1 MYWRRKKKQDGE
13 GNNEKRES
21 MFESLKPNQDR
32 KQTEEF
38 TGVFHN
44 ENSGSTNPTH
54 VSRYGNTLDS
64 SPISNSK
71 TINSQ
76 ETIVPNSTELVIV
89 DHDQTKL
96 EISRRVD
103 LRVCDSQDSG
113 TEIFLDAYTRLI
125 NCCGEEQPKF
135 DVMQLSELHIGDDD
149 RKVRYLDDL
158 MQRETTTTKQPAS
171 KEHIDEVTRKL
182 DELDVQKA
190 IDGILDKE
198 AARYFTSELLRL
210 TRLKE
215 SIWRQKSRVF
225 SLRKETKTRDSF
237 IAQQN

>member
-1 MYWRRKKKQDGE
+1 ME
-13 GNNEKRES
+13 
-21 MFESLKPNQDR
+21 
-32 KQTEEF
+32 
-38 TGVFHN
+38 V
-44 ENSGSTNPTH
+44 
-54 VSRYGNTLDS
+54 VSFIARLDS

-171 KEHIDEVTRKL
+171 KEQKHVRDMELEWAKISMDEGEQPISTKLKVMKCFLKRWNKDIFRNMDQHIDEVTRKL

>member
-1 MYWRRKKKQDGE
+1 ME
-13 GNNEKRES
+13 
-21 MFESLKPNQDR
+21 
-32 KQTEEF
+32 
-38 TGVFHN
+38 V
-44 ENSGSTNPTH
+44 
-54 VSRYGNTLDS
+54 VSFIARLDS

-135 DVMQLSELHIGDDD
+135 DVMQLSELH
-149 RKVRYLDDL
+149 
-158 MQRETTTTKQPAS
+158 
-171 KEHIDEVTRKL
+171 HIDEVTRKL